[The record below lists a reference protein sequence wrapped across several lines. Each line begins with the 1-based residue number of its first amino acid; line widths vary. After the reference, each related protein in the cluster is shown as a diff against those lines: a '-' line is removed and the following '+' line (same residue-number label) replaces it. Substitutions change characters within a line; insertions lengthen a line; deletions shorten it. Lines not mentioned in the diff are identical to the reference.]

1 MPTTKVVVNLA
12 DGTAY
17 DVRIGTGLLDSLGP
31 HMAALPALAEAR
43 RVALV
48 SDANVGPLYA
58 SRAKASLASAG
69 FAVSEIT
76 LPAGET
82 TKSPEV
88 LAELWQAFAS
98 LGLSRKDAVVAVGG
112 GVVGDIAGFAAATY
126 MRGIPV
132 VQVPTTLLAA
142 VDASVGGKTAVN
154 LPQGKNLAGAF
165 HQPSYVLC
173 DVHMLASLPAE
184 QWTSGLAEVAKTAL
198 ITDDESLFWLDA
210 HADALRSRECV
221 VGEPALACEM
231 IARAVVAKADV
242 VGRDPH
248 ETTGVR
254 AALNYGHTFAH
265 AWEREAGLGTITHGW
280 AVAQGMRLAARLS
293 VELAGLDPGVE
304 EAQNALLDALGLPK
318 ASLTGATAD
327 GLLAAMQLDKKN
339 ASGEVRMVLL
349 RDVGEPY
356 VQAVPV
362 EKIREALAEV
372 FGL

>member
-1 MPTTKVVVNLA
+1 MVNLA

-17 DVRIGTGLLDSLGP
+17 DVRIGTGILDSLGA
-31 HMAALPALAEAR
+31 HAAALPALAETR

-48 SDANVGPLYA
+48 SDANTGPLYMA
-58 SRAKASLASAG
+58 KAKASLAAAG
-69 FAVSEIT
+69 FAASEIT

-88 LAELWQAFAS
+88 LFELWQAFAG
-98 LGLSRKDAVVAVGG
+98 LGLGRKDAVVALGG
-112 GVVGDIAGFAAATY
+112 GVVGDVAGFAAATY

-165 HQPSYVLC
+165 HQPAYVLC
-173 DVHMLASLPAE
+173 DVLTLASLPEE
-184 QWTSGLAEVAKTAL
+184 QWKSGLAEVAKTAL
-198 ITDDESLFWLDA
+198 ITDDEELFWLDG
-210 HADALRSRECV
+210 HAGALASRTCV
-221 VGEPALACEM
+221 AEAPALACEM
-231 IARAVVAKADV
+231 IARAVVAKADM

-254 AALNYGHTFAH
+254 AALNYGHTLAH
-265 AWEREAGLGTITHGW
+265 AWEREAGLGTVTHGW

-293 VELAGLDPGVE
+293 VELAGLDPGAE
-304 EAQNALLDALGLPK
+304 EAQNALLDALGLPLD
-318 ASLTGATAD
+318 APSGVTAA

-339 ASGEVRMVLL
+339 AADEVRMVLL

-356 VQAVPV
+356 VQAVPPAR
-362 EKIREALAEV
+362 IRDAMAEV